1 MDTKYEKLRI
11 FADGGARG
19 NPGPAACGVIIK
31 DTDGKIISKHSNYLG
46 EATNNQAEYS
56 GILLGLTEAK
66 KISKGEVNFYLDSEL
81 AVNQL
86 SQNFKVKNLQIQSLF
101 VKIWNLSVSFK
112 KVSYHHISRDMNK
125 EADRLV
131 NQELDKR
138 R

>member
-1 MDTKYEKLRI
+1 MVTKYEKLNI
-11 FADGGARG
+11 YADGGARG
-19 NPGPAACGVIIK
+19 NPGPAACGVVIK
-31 DTDGKIISKHSNYLG
+31 DAQGNTISKHSKYLG
-46 EATNNQAEYS
+46 EATNNQAEYN

-86 SQNFKVKNLQIQSLF
+86 SQNFKVKNLKIQSLF

-112 KVSYHHISRDMNK
+112 KVSYRHISRDMNK

-138 R
+138 